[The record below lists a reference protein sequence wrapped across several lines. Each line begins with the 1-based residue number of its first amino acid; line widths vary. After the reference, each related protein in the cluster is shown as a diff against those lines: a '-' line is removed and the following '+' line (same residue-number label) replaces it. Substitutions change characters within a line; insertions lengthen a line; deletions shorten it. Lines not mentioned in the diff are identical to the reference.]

1 MTQLKRIKEN
11 VVHVF
16 RFIYEID
23 KSTFLT
29 LSIAVVLSGLV
40 ALPSLFFPKWIID
53 EFVSGQNYENVIVY
67 ALLYAGLTLVLD
79 IFNQLTISK
88 LEKQTKTLEYEGIIR
103 LFRKIADMDFY
114 MLQNADT
121 MDHFAKATKCVM
133 AQNFYLLNSSLVRFF
148 SSIWLLIVITG
159 TLILLDPKI
168 LMIVGVVIVVNA
180 CTNSKMNKLRYQ
192 ANNELW
198 PLDRRLTWFM
208 RFAGELKYAKDV
220 RSNSAQDF
228 LFSKY
233 RKLSKDFYQLQ
244 NKIVD
249 SDRNVKLINYILS
262 SLQELLIYLI
272 LGFNIIIKKIFTVG
286 DFSVVFNAMSAF
298 KSGCSGIIDGII
310 EIGSRGEY
318 FKQYLDFINIP
329 SSFRAGVQKKFSL
342 AQTADFVIEFKDV
355 SYRYPNQDKDALHKI
370 NITLKSKE
378 KVSIV
383 GENGAGKT
391 TFIKLLLRLYDPTE
405 GVITLNG
412 VDIREIDYD
421 DYCKIFSTVFQDFN
435 LFALTLRE
443 NLALGRDEV
452 TDDKIMEAAQKI
464 GFMHFIDTAPK
475 QLDTMLY
482 SDYDKEGIDL
492 SGGEAQK
499 LAILRSLLRESSVVI
514 LDEPTAALDPQAEYN
529 IYKMI
534 DESVGNKLMIYISHR
549 LASCRFCDQ
558 ILLFAEGGIAE
569 EGSHKELM
577 EKDSVYK
584 SLFNLQAQYYIDDE
598 KEN

>member
-1 MTQLKRIKEN
+1 M
-11 VVHVF
+11 
-16 RFIYEID
+16 
-23 KSTFLT
+23 
-29 LSIAVVLSGLV
+29 
-40 ALPSLFFPKWIID
+40 
-53 EFVSGQNYENVIVY
+53 
-67 ALLYAGLTLVLD
+67 
-79 IFNQLTISK
+79 
-88 LEKQTKTLEYEGIIR
+88 
-103 LFRKIADMDFY
+103 
-114 MLQNADT
+114 
-121 MDHFAKATKCVM
+121 
-133 AQNFYLLNSSLVRFF
+133 
-148 SSIWLLIVITG
+148 
-159 TLILLDPKI
+159 
-168 LMIVGVVIVVNA
+168 
-180 CTNSKMNKLRYQ
+180 
-192 ANNELW
+192 
-198 PLDRRLTWFM
+198 
-208 RFAGELKYAKDV
+208 
-220 RSNSAQDF
+220 
-228 LFSKY
+228 
-233 RKLSKDFYQLQ
+233 
-244 NKIVD
+244 
-249 SDRNVKLINYILS
+249 
-262 SLQELLIYLI
+262 
-272 LGFNIIIKKIFTVG
+272 
-286 DFSVVFNAMSAF
+286 
-298 KSGCSGIIDGII
+298 
-310 EIGSRGEY
+310 
-318 FKQYLDFINIP
+318 DFINIP